1 MPYGYPMVYPGMGMF
16 NSGSMMPWYA
26 GSWNQVQKGP
36 YTSSGQIFSPGAYGP
51 NGSIAKI
58 DVTKSNWRG
67 APKKYSITYSNPNQ
81 LAPRGTGTTP
91 AATTAKSSQ
100 ESMTKEPKYSNTE
113 GLGFGPASAIRR
125 GERQTARQL
134 ARGEDQ
140 NLSQLSSPMEKM
152 ATAPLNQMRVSSLAD
167 QAPMNR
173 MPTLPAFTGGKLR
186 GAQYGGYMQDGG
198 TPIDQDK
205 RLEPLPVKTL
215 EDLKPLGQ
223 QMMMDSRQKIA
234 DEANFAPEEYT
245 VDYKVKNAFN
255 VNKPMVIG
263 AANAFG
269 NKLASFIDGRQ
280 EEDFRPL
287 TQEELVGTTARRQ
300 EGLYSEYG
308 DFKPDKQSN
317 LSSGLFSKYGGSTVG
332 DELDMTEEEI
342 EEFLAN
348 GGELEFI

>member
-1 MPYGYPMVYPGMGMF
+1 
-16 NSGSMMPWYA
+16 
-26 GSWNQVQKGP
+26 
-36 YTSSGQIFSPGAYGP
+36 
-51 NGSIAKI
+51 
-58 DVTKSNWRG
+58 
-67 APKKYSITYSNPNQ
+67 
-81 LAPRGTGTTP
+81 
-91 AATTAKSSQ
+91 
-100 ESMTKEPKYSNTE
+100 
-113 GLGFGPASAIRR
+113 
-125 GERQTARQL
+125 
-134 ARGEDQ
+134 
-140 NLSQLSSPMEKM
+140 M
-152 ATAPLNQMRVSSLAD
+152 ATVPLNQMRVSSLAD

-269 NKLASFIDGRQ
+269 NKLASFIGGRQ